1 MNFSEYDLEE
11 TIDKE
16 NSILEQK
23 VETKVEVPKTPVRG
37 RVPKV
42 YQDSKEVHTFS
53 KYVRQSNSINAR
65 LGIRL
70 SNSVK

>member
-16 NSILEQK
+16 NSILEK
-23 VETKVEVPKTPVRG
+23 EIETKVEVPKTPVRS

-42 YQDSKEVHTFS
+42 YQDSKEVHIQRKQVILFS
-53 KYVRQSNSINAR
+53 KYF
-65 LGIRL
+65 
-70 SNSVK
+70 

>member
-16 NSILEQK
+16 NSILEK
-23 VETKVEVPKTPVRG
+23 IETKVEVPKTPVRS

-42 YQDSKEVHTFS
+42 YQDSKEVYTVNT
-53 KYVRQSNSINAR
+53 Y
-65 LGIRL
+65 LGDFT
-70 SNSVK
+70 

>member
-16 NSILEQK
+16 NSILEK
-23 VETKVEVPKTPVRG
+23 KIETKIEVPKTPVRS

-42 YQDSKEVHTFS
+42 YQESKEVHTEIMLFFT
-53 KYVRQSNSINAR
+53 
-65 LGIRL
+65 
-70 SNSVK
+70 

>member
-16 NSILEQK
+16 NSILEK
-23 VETKVEVPKTPVRG
+23 EIEAKVEVPKTPVRS

-42 YQDSKEVHTFS
+42 YQDSKEVHLE
-53 KYVRQSNSINAR
+53 N
-65 LGIRL
+65 RL
-70 SNSVK
+70 STK